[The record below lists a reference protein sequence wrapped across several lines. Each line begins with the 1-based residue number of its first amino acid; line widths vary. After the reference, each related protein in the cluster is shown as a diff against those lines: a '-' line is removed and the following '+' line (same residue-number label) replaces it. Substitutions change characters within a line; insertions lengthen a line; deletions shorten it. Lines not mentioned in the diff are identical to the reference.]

1 MSDQPTSVFDPARPD
16 LGGNVRHG
24 DAWIYHPALWR
35 YLVGR
40 FGVRSVLDVGCGE
53 GHAVR
58 FFHALGVIAHGI
70 DGLLINV
77 QRAVYPIALHD
88 LLIGPYIMPV
98 DLVWSCEVAEHIDQ
112 EKVDHYLDTLAN
124 GMVVAMT
131 HAVPGQGGHH
141 HVNCQ
146 PAEYWIERMR
156 RRGYR
161 LDPALPTYRQ
171 VAAGDPTNFFQQ
183 TGLVFLRE

>member
-24 DAWIYHPALWR
+24 DAWTYHPALWR

-88 LLIGPYIMPV
+88 LLAGPYIMPV

-124 GMVVAMT
+124 GMWS
-131 HAVPGQGGHH
+131 P
-141 HVNCQ
+141 
-146 PAEYWIERMR
+146 
-156 RRGYR
+156 
-161 LDPALPTYRQ
+161 
-171 VAAGDPTNFFQQ
+171 
-183 TGLVFLRE
+183 

>member
-24 DAWIYHPALWR
+24 DAWTYHPALWR

-98 DLVWSCEVAEHIDQ
+98 DLVWSCEVAGRPSPRELPARG
-112 EKVDHYLDTLAN
+112 VLDRADASPRLSP
-124 GMVVAMT
+124 GSRVAD
-131 HAVPGQGGHH
+131 VPAGCGGRSDELLSADRPG
-141 HVNCQ
+141 V
-146 PAEYWIERMR
+146 PSRIA
-156 RRGYR
+156 
-161 LDPALPTYRQ
+161 
-171 VAAGDPTNFFQQ
+171 AAGLLLATSAAD
-183 TGLVFLRE
+183 